1 MTDGEQCPMYPMDC
15 FIFPDTT
22 ILSSPIASYPCQPG
36 RIGNFSNFNGSFAW
50 CYGWIIAQQSSLNV
64 LNQLGLC
71 SGLIGLFAIIFA
83 FTFHVGHRKFGL
95 TVVLVIIIS
104 LLIAFI
110 VLAVLKLS
118 LAFLT
123 FATLFLCGLMCSFGL
138 LLKRVVINQ

>member
-95 TVVLVIIIS
+95 TVVL
-104 LLIAFI
+104 
-110 VLAVLKLS
+110 
-118 LAFLT
+118 
-123 FATLFLCGLMCSFGL
+123 
-138 LLKRVVINQ
+138 

>member
-1 MTDGEQCPMYPMDC
+1 MMDDEPCPMYLMDC

-36 RIGNFSNFNGSFAW
+36 RVGNFSNFNGSFAW
-50 CYGWIIAQQSSLNV
+50 CYGWIIGQQSSLNV

-83 FTFHVGHRKFGL
+83 FTFHVGHRKVGL
-95 TVVLVIIIS
+95 AVVLIIIVS
-104 LLIAFI
+104 ILIAFI
-110 VLAVLKLS
+110 ILAVLKLS

-138 LLKRVVINQ
+138 LLKHVVINQ